1 MWTFGKWLG
10 RILLAFVLA
19 ALVVGVWKRDEIARL
34 MAVNSLFAQDKI
46 VFNFSHMDQAFLSTP
61 VPRGDG
67 PTTEFAYGPEFTPM
81 PQVDDW
87 IAERDVTAL
96 VVLKD
101 GEIVYENYFLGTE
114 PDDRRIS
121 WSVAKSYLSA
131 LVGVLLDEGKIASLD
146 DQVTQYA
153 PDLMGTAY
161 EGATIRNVLNMAS
174 GVTFDEDY
182 LDKNSDINRMGRV
195 IALGGKLDE
204 FTAALKDS
212 FARPGDQWQY
222 VSIDTHVIGMVIRG
236 ATGRTI
242 PDLLSEKIITP
253 MGLEFEPYYLTDGS
267 GEAFV
272 LGGLNLTTRDFA
284 RMGQMFLQDGMYNGT
299 QIIPAEWVAAS
310 TAPTAPTQ
318 ADAIGYG
325 YQWWV
330 PKGAA
335 KGEFMARGVY
345 GQYIYINQT
354 DGVVIATNAAD
365 RKFRNDGVSEQN
377 VEIFRLISATVGGK

>member
-1 MWTFGKWLG
+1 MRTFGKWLG

-101 GEIVYENYFLGTE
+101 GKIVYENYFLGTE

-377 VEIFRLISATVGGK
+377 VEIFRLISATLGGK